1 MAQITAPA
9 PLGAFITDPNATA
22 RDVRVGDY
30 IVTHSRKNKAGSV
43 DSIEWCGRRD
53 RSRIHITVNGQ
64 LGCYYVDAPIKLVD
78 HLATNVEAMIQSAA
92 LALALGNEEGAR

>member
-30 IVTHSRKNKAGSV
+30 IVTHRKNKAGSV
-43 DSIEWCGRRD
+43 DRIEWCGRRD
-53 RSRIHITVNGQ
+53 RSRIHIIVNGQ
-64 LGCYYVDAPIKLVD
+64 SGCHYVDAPIKRVD
-78 HLATNVEAMIQSAA
+78 HVATEVEAMIQRAA
-92 LALALGNEEGAR
+92 LALVHRSEEGA